1 MRDRTLDAPR
11 EHPRAWL
18 LLFAALAASAGHGL
32 FLCFALAPGRWL
44 EDLELVIERAGA
56 TEAATLIWFV
66 ASIPLAL
73 LALVLRGPLQRRAWV
88 TPGAVLVALATLA
101 AFALQACGILQ
112 GRSM

>member
-1 MRDRTLDAPR
+1 MRDRTLDPPW

-32 FLCFALAPGRWL
+32 FLYVALSPGRWL
-44 EDLELVIERAGA
+44 EDLELVVQRAG
-56 TEAATLIWFV
+56 TPEAATLVWFL
-66 ASIPLAL
+66 ASIPLAP
-73 LALVLRGPLQRRAWV
+73 LALVLRGPLQRRAWI

-101 AFALQACGILQ
+101 AFALQAQAILQ